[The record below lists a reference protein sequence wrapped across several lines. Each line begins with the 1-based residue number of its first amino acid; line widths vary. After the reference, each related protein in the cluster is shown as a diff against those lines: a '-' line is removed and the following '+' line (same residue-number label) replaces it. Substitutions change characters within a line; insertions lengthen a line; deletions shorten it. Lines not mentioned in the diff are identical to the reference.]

1 VSFPSLLRRR
11 RALCTLARVPG
22 EPEAFAE
29 FYEAYSPRV
38 LVFFARRVFDAELAM
53 ELTSET
59 FALALDNC
67 EQFRGTL
74 AEEEQGWLFA
84 IARHE
89 LSRFWR
95 RGRVEREAL
104 VRIGVSV
111 PAFEDEDLERVERMA
126 GLDGL
131 KDALRE
137 AMAGLPEG
145 QRRAVELRVLEEMG
159 YPQIAEALT
168 VSEDVARARVSR
180 GLRSMAAALDG
191 ATDNW
196 EELS

>member
-1 VSFPSLLRRR
+1 
-11 RALCTLARVPG
+11 
-22 EPEAFAE
+22 
-29 FYEAYSPRV
+29 
-38 LVFFARRVFDAELAM
+38 VFDAELAM